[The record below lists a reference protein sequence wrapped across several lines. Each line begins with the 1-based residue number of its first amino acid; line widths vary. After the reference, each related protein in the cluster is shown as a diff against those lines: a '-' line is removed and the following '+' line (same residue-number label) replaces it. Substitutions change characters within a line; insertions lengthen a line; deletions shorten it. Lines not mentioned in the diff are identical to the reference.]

1 MAAIRTRQW
10 KRALFI
16 WLLLKRGKKLIK
28 LQEVVEVTLDR
39 EKEKEIINKV
49 LGGDRNAFAVLVDA
63 YQGRIFSFIRRLS
76 GAGFSDCEDIAQ
88 ETFVRAYKGLATY
101 DSCRPLPPWLYTI
114 ARNLVKNFF
123 ESRGNEFF
131 LFDDTTGGRL
141 QESKPGPESELT
153 FKSEQEYLLKLVG
166 KLPFN
171 QRDAVILRYMEELSY
186 GEIAEV
192 LAISE
197 SAAKMRVARGIE
209 NLQRLIEER

>member
-1 MAAIRTRQW
+1 M
-10 KRALFI
+10 
-16 WLLLKRGKKLIK
+16 
-28 LQEVVEVTLDR
+28 TLGR
-39 EKEKEIINKV
+39 EQEKEIINKV
-49 LGGDRNAFAVLVDA
+49 LGGDRNAFAVLVEA

-101 DSCRPLPPWLYTI
+101 DSSRPFHPWLYTI

-123 ESRGNEFF
+123 ESHGNEV
-131 LFDDTTGGRL
+131 LLADTAGRL
-141 QESKPGPESELT
+141 RESRPGPESELT
-153 FKSEQEYLLKLVG
+153 FKREQEYVLKLLG

-171 QRDAVILRYMEELSY
+171 QRDAVILRYMAELAY
-186 GEIAEV
+186 GEIAEALV
-192 LAISE
+192 ISE